1 MPKWR
6 MDPSN
11 PLGEN
16 LKGKKKL
23 FRVTKK
29 AKLYSKILALVV

>member
-1 MPKWR
+1 

-16 LKGKKKL
+16 LKGQKKKKNL